1 MGEKEHE
8 IADAYLRGLQPN
20 QRRFRIVSSLAWV
33 GQAKRL
39 KNGLVV
45 IKGGVPVRTAPEGFF
60 DLCGWNE
67 IVVTPD
73 MVGKK
78 IAVFVGAEIKSEHD
92 RLSKF
97 QRLLGECL
105 EKMGGVWEI
114 IRPPSVPRES
124 A

>member
-33 GQAKRL
+33 GPARKL

-60 DLCGWNE
+60 DFVGWDE
-67 IVVTPD
+67 VVVTTD
-73 MVGKK
+73 MVGQKVA
-78 IAVFVGAEIKSEHD
+78 IFCGDEIKSEHD

-97 QRLLGECL
+97 QRILGRVL
-105 EKMGGVWEI
+105 EGMGGRWRVI
-114 IRPPSVPRES
+114 H
-124 A
+124 